1 LYLPRAVLQ
10 AEPMTAATTDYA
22 VDRLEDDGSPI
33 RPNRDGDGPLGRLVW
48 APTIEGRR
56 LDGVWW
62 PRTRDAVAELNAL
75 VPPVS
80 EHLHGPVTR
89 VSLNIDAWGPDQPRR
104 LRIGD
109 GLVRLGWF
117 HTLDA
122 ATVTLGRGTYERV
135 SLLVIPPDID
145 PATGHNLLRRLSSA
159 PCWPDTAAAALAESW
174 PGDGSQD
181 T

>member
-1 LYLPRAVLQ
+1 
-10 AEPMTAATTDYA
+10 MTAATTDFA
-22 VDRLEDDGSPI
+22 VDRLDDDGSPI
-33 RPNRDGDGPLGRLVW
+33 RPNPDRDDPIGRLVW
-48 APTIEGRR
+48 ARTEEGQRV
-56 LDGVWW
+56 DGAWW
-62 PRTRDAVAELNAL
+62 PCTRDAVAELNAL
-75 VPPVS
+75 IPLVS
-80 EHLHGPVTR
+80 KYLHGPVTR

-135 SLLVIPPDID
+135 TLVVIPPDID
-145 PATGHNLLRRLSSA
+145 PATGHNLLRRLSA
-159 PCWPDTAAAALAESW
+159 AARWPDTAAAALAESW
-174 PGDGSQD
+174 PGDSGQD